1 MVLQKMD
8 AKWSKVTVPY
18 GSKLFEGY
26 MLNEK
31 IGSEEQVIKT
41 VKLSGIGEVEI
52 NASTTYSATGGD
64 KLVFGVRK
72 LFDQN
77 LLTSWCEGVEDG
89 EGIDESIE
97 MKFPNKI
104 LISSVEIVNGYTKSE
119 EDYKM
124 TNRIKKMAWE
134 TYDADGNRM
143 ASGDCEFKDE
153 VYDFQTCGISS
164 SVTINKIKLIIR
176 EIYKGEK
183 YPKSTCFSEIKL
195 MKAN

>member
-1 MVLQKMD
+1 
-8 AKWSKVTVPY
+8 
-18 GSKLFEGY
+18 